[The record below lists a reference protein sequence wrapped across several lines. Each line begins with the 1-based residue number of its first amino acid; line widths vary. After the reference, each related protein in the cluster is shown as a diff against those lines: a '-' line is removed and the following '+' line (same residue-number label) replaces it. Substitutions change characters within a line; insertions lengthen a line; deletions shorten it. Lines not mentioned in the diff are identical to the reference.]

1 MKNFTTE
8 LIYIKYACG
17 ILWKVL
23 IFIKLESKKEKIE
36 KIEEKNE
43 AKSIFINKMDKNVQ
57 KLIEHSKPQI

>member
-36 KIEEKNE
+36 EKNE